1 MRRVAVLRFLQ
12 CLCQA
17 KRVIMRL
24 ILRLILRLVLRSR
37 VKAMAGTCTTSKSS
51 IRPPVTLQFTLEVR
65 GIGLLPNDLSLL
77 ATDLSSLLVAGK
89 LDPVPPAVR
98 RRCTVRVSHGGL
110 CLFCSSKV
118 DKAEALSC
126 ARLVKMSRD
135 HWLTDSLHIKAFEQ
149 VLHLGIDE
157 RLAGNGGQPAY
168 EQPSAFLDRFGP
180 VVARVVPCVSVEDE
194 GFGIRWLRWFKVEG
208 LPPAF
213 LRASFDMATP
223 GAVAF
228 A

>member
-37 VKAMAGTCTTSKSS
+37 VKAM
-51 IRPPVTLQFTLEVR
+51 
-65 GIGLLPNDLSLL
+65 
-77 ATDLSSLLVAGK
+77 
-89 LDPVPPAVR
+89 
-98 RRCTVRVSHGGL
+98 
-110 CLFCSSKV
+110 
-118 DKAEALSC
+118 
-126 ARLVKMSRD
+126 
-135 HWLTDSLHIKAFEQ
+135 
-149 VLHLGIDE
+149 
-157 RLAGNGGQPAY
+157 AGNGGQPAY

-194 GFGIRWLRWFKVEG
+194 GFGIRWLRWFEVEG